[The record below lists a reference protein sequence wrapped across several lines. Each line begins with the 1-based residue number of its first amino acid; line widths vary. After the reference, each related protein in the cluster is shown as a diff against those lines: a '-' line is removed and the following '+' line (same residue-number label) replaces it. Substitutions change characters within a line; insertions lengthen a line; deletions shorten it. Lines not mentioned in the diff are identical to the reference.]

1 MSYYLLTVYLQV
13 VVITPETPHQGPKS
27 QSPENTR
34 DSREFIRSGAFLNV
48 VKLSPIRLNLDLI
61 VSTGLANS
69 NILRLS
75 LPKFISMKSYGSN
88 SLYVVILFLV

>member
-1 MSYYLLTVYLQV
+1 M
-13 VVITPETPHQGPKS
+13 VITPEEKKTPHQGPKS

-61 VSTGLANS
+61 VSTGLVN
-69 NILRLS
+69 
-75 LPKFISMKSYGSN
+75 
-88 SLYVVILFLV
+88 

>member
-13 VVITPETPHQGPKS
+13 VVITPEEKTPHQGPKS

-88 SLYVVILFLV
+88 RLSTW